1 MKIRL
6 LAGAVAL
13 GTMAAIGGCGADEP
27 AAARDGG
34 PDSGK
39 VKVVASTNVWGSVAS
54 AVGGDLVEVTS
65 IISDPA
71 GDPHS
76 YQLTPRDAAALG
88 GADLVVVN
96 GGGYDESVVEAAGD
110 APRKIE
116 AFALAG
122 PEADNEHVWY
132 RIATVAVVGDEIAEQ
147 LAQVQPDAAEEFRA
161 NAAAF
166 TEDLKTLMGEVD
178 ELAVIGGG
186 AEVASTEPIAY
197 YLFKDAALPDVT
209 PPEFTEAIEEETDPP
224 AAAVA
229 ELQDMIVNREVRLL
243 AHNPQTESPV
253 VAELQAKA
261 RESGVPVVELT
272 ETLPPGQDYL
282 TWMGGQVESLSTALR
297 LR

>member
-1 MKIRL
+1 MRIRL
-6 LAGAVAL
+6 VAGAAVL
-13 GTMAAIGGCGADEP
+13 GTMAVISGCGAGGP
-27 AAARDGG
+27 AAAPGG
-34 PDSGK
+34 SDSGK
-39 VKVVASTNVWGSVAS
+39 AQVVASTNVWGSVAS
-54 AVGGDLVEVTS
+54 AVGGDLVEVMS

-76 YQLTPRDAAALG
+76 YQLTPRDAAALE

-96 GGGYDESVVEAAGD
+96 GGGYDESVAEAAGD
-110 APRKIE
+110 APHMVE

-122 PEADNEHVWY
+122 PEAGNEHVWY
-132 RIATVAVVGDEIAEQ
+132 RVATVAAVGDEIAER
-147 LAQVQPDAAEEFRA
+147 LSEVRPDSAAEFRA

-166 TEDLKTLMGEVD
+166 TEDLKALTGEID

-186 AEVASTEPIAY
+186 AKVAATEPLAY

-253 VAELQAKA
+253 VGDVVAKA
-261 RESGVPVVELT
+261 RDSGVPVVELT
-272 ETLPPGQDYL
+272 ETLPPGRDYV
-282 TWMGGQVESLSTALR
+282 TWMSGQIEALSTALR
-297 LR
+297 QR